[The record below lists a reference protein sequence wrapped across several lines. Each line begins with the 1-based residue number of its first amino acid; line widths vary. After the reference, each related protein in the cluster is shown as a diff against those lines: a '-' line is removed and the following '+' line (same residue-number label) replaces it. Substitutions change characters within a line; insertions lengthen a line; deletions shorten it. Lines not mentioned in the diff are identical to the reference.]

1 MSKTINRTNIVP
13 GVVVKT
19 KFITSHHKAF
29 QQYVEYVDRD
39 EAKQEDRSV
48 AHSFSLY
55 QDYMGN
61 PDKTS
66 SLFTHK
72 YDRLTEEQ
80 KTKLKESF
88 EEAQKN
94 NSIMWQ
100 DVITFHNPWLQEQ
113 GIYDARTHTVDERK
127 LMYVTRQAMSKML
140 ERERLNES
148 AVWSAAIH
156 YNTDNIHIHVATV
169 EPNPTRSR
177 GKRKPKTLDVMKS
190 TVVNQIRD
198 RGKNQDRINHLIRK
212 EMVDQ
217 KKQDSSF
224 AWRNRELKPLFL
236 MVYNHLPQDKR
247 QWQYSYNTIKPLK
260 PYIDTLSEKY
270 IKKYHQKEYQQ
281 LIKNLDKEV
290 KELKKAYGEGTRDKG
305 RYENYKQTK
314 IDDLYKRMGNAFL
327 QEMKAYDRKQ
337 QDVKRLLDRKQSGNQ
352 TVRYKQH
359 VPVHFSLRKIEKAF
373 KSEYESWKNQQHYER
388 MQRETERNRD
398 QQNDYERGY

>member
-1 MSKTINRTNIVP
+1 MSKAINRTNIVP

-80 KTKLKESF
+80 KAKLKESF

-94 NSIMWQ
+94 KSIMWQ

-127 LMYVTRQAMSKML
+127 LMYVTRQAMSKIL

-156 YNTDNIHIHVATV
+156 YNTDNIHIHIATV

-352 TVRYKQH
+352 TARYKQH

-388 MQRETERNRD
+388 LQRDTERNRN
-398 QQNDYERGY
+398 QQNNYERGY

>member
-1 MSKTINRTNIVP
+1 MSKAINRTNIVP

-80 KTKLKESF
+80 KAKLKESF
-88 EEAQKN
+88 EEAQNN

-156 YNTDNIHIHVATV
+156 YNTDNLHIHIATV

-337 QDVKRLLDRKQSGNQ
+337 QDVKRLLDRKQSGKQ
-352 TVRYKQH
+352 TGRYKQH

-388 MQRETERNRD
+388 LQRETERDRN

>member
-1 MSKTINRTNIVP
+1 MSKAINRTNIVP

-80 KTKLKESF
+80 KAKLKESF

-156 YNTDNIHIHVATV
+156 YNTDNLHIHIATV

-290 KELKKAYGEGTRDKG
+290 KELKKAYGEGTQDKR

-352 TVRYKQH
+352 TAKYKQH

-388 MQRETERNRD
+388 LQRETERDRN

>member
-1 MSKTINRTNIVP
+1 MSKAISRTNIVP

-61 PDKTS
+61 ANKTS

-72 YDRLTEEQ
+72 YNRLTEEQ
-80 KTKLKESF
+80 KADLKESF

-156 YNTDNIHIHVATV
+156 YNTDNLHIHIATV

-190 TVVNQIRD
+190 TVVNQIID

-224 AWRNRELKPLFL
+224 SWRNRELKPLFL

-352 TVRYKQH
+352 TARYKQH

-388 MQRETERNRD
+388 LQRETERDRN